1 MTKVI
6 KTKVTAN
13 TESKA
18 DNAGGISWIPSG
30 PVESSKKKSDLNIS
44 SILEL
49 KHISTKMDKFGR
61 LTSYFVCS
69 NPESLNIIRDYC
81 NDQGLDI
88 SQLSL
93 PFWVSADTND
103 IMVRCGRQHVS
114 LTDEQLN
121 ESCLTP
127 LRVAC
132 DFKYY
137 NSGKTGKSG
146 FSTHL

>member
-1 MTKVI
+1 M
-6 KTKVTAN
+6 
-13 TESKA
+13 
-18 DNAGGISWIPSG
+18 
-30 PVESSKKKSDLNIS
+30 
-44 SILEL
+44 LEL
-49 KHISTKMDKFGR
+49 KHISKKMDKFGR

-93 PFWVSADTND
+93 PFWVSVDTND
-103 IMVRCGRQHVS
+103 IMVRCGRQQVS
-114 LTDEQLN
+114 LTGEQLN

-137 NSGKTGKSG
+137 NSGKLGKSG
-146 FSTHL
+146 FSIHM

>member
-1 MTKVI
+1 MTKAVA
-6 KTKVTAN
+6 KTKV
-13 TESKA
+13 SKDT

-30 PVESSKKKSDLNIS
+30 PVESSKKKADLNIS
-44 SILEL
+44 TILEL

-61 LTSYFVCS
+61 LTSYFLCV
-69 NPESLNIIRDYC
+69 NPDALSVIRDYC

-88 SQLSL
+88 SSLSL
-93 PFWVSADTND
+93 PFWISNDTND
-103 IMVRCGRQHVS
+103 VMLRAGKQHIS

-121 ESCLTP
+121 ESSLTP
-127 LRVAC
+127 LRVPA

-146 FSTHL
+146 FSIHL

>member
-1 MTKVI
+1 M
-6 KTKVTAN
+6 TKVTAAKAKVSKDTDN
-13 TESKA
+13 T
-18 DNAGGISWIPSG
+18 GGISWIPSG
-30 PVESSKKKSDLNIS
+30 PVESSKKKQDLSIS
-44 SILEL
+44 TILEL

-61 LTSYFVCS
+61 LTNYFVCS
-69 NPESLNIIRDYC
+69 NPDSLNIIRDYC

-88 SQLSL
+88 SLLSL
-93 PFWVSADTND
+93 PFWVSGDTND
-103 IMVRCGRQHVS
+103 VMVRSGRQHVS

-127 LRVAC
+127 LRVPC

-146 FSTHL
+146 FSIHL

>member
-1 MTKVI
+1 MTQVAAKA
-6 KTKVTAN
+6 KA
-13 TESKA
+13 SKDT

-30 PVESSKKKSDLNIS
+30 PVESPKKKADLSIS
-44 SILEL
+44 TILEL

-69 NPESLNIIRDYC
+69 NPDSLSVIRDDC

-103 IMVRCGRQHVS
+103 VMVRCGRQHIS

-121 ESCLTP
+121 ESTLTP
-127 LRVAC
+127 QRVPC

-137 NSGKTGKSG
+137 SSGKSGKSG
-146 FSTHL
+146 FSIHI

>member
-1 MTKVI
+1 
-6 KTKVTAN
+6 
-13 TESKA
+13 
-18 DNAGGISWIPSG
+18 
-30 PVESSKKKSDLNIS
+30 
-44 SILEL
+44 
-49 KHISTKMDKFGR
+49 MDKFGR

-127 LRVAC
+127 LKVAC

-146 FSTHL
+146 FSIHM